1 MEQHYVD
8 ALKADNHFIIKE
20 LYNANRSV
28 FINFAKTYNI
38 TEIDGVDIYQE
49 AFIALRKHAVSGKLH
64 QVKSSLKTY
73 LFGIGKHLIY
83 KKLKENALT
92 INYNALIHAGD
103 NDFEEIK
110 LETEKDLT
118 EEQQI
123 LQYYFRQLGK
133 SCQQMLTLSFY
144 RGLTNEEIATLEGYE
159 SEAVVRSQ
167 KSRCLKTLK
176 DLIKKS
182 PRND

>member
-8 ALKADNHFIIKE
+8 ALKTDDHFLIKE
-20 LYNANRSV
+20 LYKTNRDS
-28 FINFAKTYNI
+28 FLSFAKQYNLA
-38 TEIDGVDIYQE
+38 EMDCVDIYQE
-49 AFIALRKHAVSGKLH
+49 AFISLRKHAISGRLYD
-64 QVKSSLKTY
+64 VKSTLKTY

-83 KKLKENALT
+83 KKLKEYSLKVNFGSELEYA
-92 INYNALIHAGD
+92 D
-103 NDFEEIK
+103 NSYDEIK
-110 LETEKDLT
+110 IDTEEELT

-123 LQYYFRQLGK
+123 LRYYFNQLGNR
-133 SCQQMLTLSFY
+133 CQQMLTLSFY
-144 RGLTNEEIATLEGYE
+144 RGLTNDEIATLEGYE

-182 PRND
+182 